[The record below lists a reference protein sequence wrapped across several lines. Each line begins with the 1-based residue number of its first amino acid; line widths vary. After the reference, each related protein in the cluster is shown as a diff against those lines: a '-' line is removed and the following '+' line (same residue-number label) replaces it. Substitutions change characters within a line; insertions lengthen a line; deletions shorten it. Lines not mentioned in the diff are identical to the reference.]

1 MAQVGLKI
9 RQQNQRQLFYET
21 TDSGVKI
28 EKGLPAEEANF
39 EKNVGNGPG
48 TIKKYDC
55 RRRI

>member
-1 MAQVGLKI
+1 MAQVDLKN

-28 EKGLPAEEANF
+28 EIGLPAEEANL

-48 TIKKYDC
+48 MIKKYDY